1 MEALFQLNEVIS
13 VVCCSDEHDEFGQSL
28 ALLLL
33 PGFSA
38 AVGGKKK
45 NIRGERKES
54 TTSSLQAF

>member
-13 VVCCSDEHDEFGQSL
+13 VVCFSDVHDEFGQSL

-38 AVGGKKK
+38 AVEGGKK
-45 NIRGERKES
+45 
-54 TTSSLQAF
+54 T